1 MLIIAVSVRL
11 KIGTPF
17 IFRQVRPGLHGKP
30 FTIYKFRTMTD
41 KRGEDGNLLPDSERL
56 TRLRQFLRMTSMD
69 ELSIPVKVGFDEY
82 YYKNKSFLLDL
93 KILFLTFF
101 KVMRS
106 EGVEH

>member
-41 KRGEDGNLLPDSERL
+41 KRGEQKG
-56 TRLRQFLRMTSMD
+56 
-69 ELSIPVKVGFDEY
+69 VKSALESAD
-82 YYKNKSFLLDL
+82 
-93 KILFLTFF
+93 
-101 KVMRS
+101 
-106 EGVEH
+106 